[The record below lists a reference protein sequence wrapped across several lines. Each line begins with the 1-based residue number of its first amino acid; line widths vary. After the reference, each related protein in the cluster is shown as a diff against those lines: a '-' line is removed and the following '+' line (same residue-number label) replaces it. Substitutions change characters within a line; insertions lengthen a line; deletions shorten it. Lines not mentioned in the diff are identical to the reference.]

1 MNAILLSLTSFAI
14 LVSCSTNPSQRL
26 ISTDLASPSPDKES
40 AKEIQGIT
48 FALKRGEIYLPLD
61 EVHALLGRRLS
72 VKQGTSPHTLVNGTP
87 LVSLTELANAGVT
100 VQLDKGG
107 KKAYVQKRWRS
118 FTVIVGSK
126 RAEVSLAAQRIR
138 AWQGD
143 RLVLLSRVSS
153 GRNGRTPSGRFRAGP
168 YKARMHYS
176 SLYKNAPMPWSV
188 QVSGHVFIHGFSS
201 VPNYPAS
208 HGCIRV
214 PLNEGNP
221 AKFFY
226 EWIDKNTPIHIT
238 RK

>member
-1 MNAILLSLTSFAI
+1 MF
-14 LVSCSTNPSQRL
+14 PS
-26 ISTDLASPSPDKES
+26 SGLASPSPEKQP
-40 AKEIQGIT
+40 AKVIQGIT
-48 FALKRGEIYLPLD
+48 FALKRSEIYLPLD
-61 EVHALLGRRLS
+61 EVHALLGRHLS
-72 VKQGTSPHTLVNGTP
+72 VKQGASPRSLVDGTL
-87 LVSLTELANAGVT
+87 LVSLTDLANAGVT

-107 KKAYVQKRWRS
+107 KKASVKKRWRS

-126 RAEVSLAAQRIR
+126 RAEVSLKRQRLR

-143 RLVLLSRVSS
+143 RLILVSRVSS
-153 GRNGRTPSGRFRAGP
+153 GRNGRTPTGRYRAGP

-176 SLYKNAPMPWSV
+176 RRYKNAPMPWSV

-238 RK
+238 RQ